1 MAKLR
6 ISEKESKQISRR
18 KGLNEAESYGWE
30 VPENMVWEAYELA
43 CEKMGKDYVDDAI
56 VNTVSTDELASSL
69 AFLFRNWDFR
79 EWDEYLEGNN
89 EEDFDESCK
98 KKSKRKT
105 MKEYADELHGVITCN
120 ETGEE
125 YGYNSYQDREY
136 IISDLVEKG
145 YTYKDRPVRVD
156 YSEDEFYSDDI

>member
-1 MAKLR
+1 MAILK
-6 ISEKESKQISRR
+6 ITEKESKQISRR
-18 KGLNEAESYGWE
+18 KGLKEAESYGWE
-30 VPENMVWEAYELA
+30 VPDDMANEAYEFA
-43 CEKMGKDYVDDAI
+43 CEYFGKDEMNQQI
-56 VNTVSTDELASSL
+56 INCISNEELASCL

-79 EWDEYLEGNN
+79 EWNEYLEGND
-89 EEDFDESCK
+89 EEDFDESCR

-125 YGYNSYQDREY
+125 YGYNNYQDREY

-156 YSEDEFYSDDI
+156 YSEDEFYSYDN